1 LLIEQILMIK
11 NIAFLLTLIFLITSC
26 KGRVKEDL
34 AVPGSEMAP
43 GELKVS
49 VQAMS
54 EIIENI
60 SSPIEMAA
68 KVKELGVPFSSRYLS
83 NLDDI
88 DNHSSSF
95 KMAYTLGILGADLGY
110 LNVYQKT
117 GTSINYLASIS
128 KIADGLKISQFFDFN
143 SMKRLASSSSDLDSL
158 MYLSLHS
165 FNEMDGHLRATNRSN
180 LSALMI
186 TGVWIEGMFLVTQV
200 AKEKSD
206 TTLAQY
212 IGEQKVI
219 LNDLLLILKNYQRDT
234 QFADLIKDLEMIKFE
249 FDKVKISYVMG
260 EPKAVEENGMLMIVQ
275 QESSVVVISNEILG
289 KIIETTSRIR
299 NKQLTV

>member
-1 LLIEQILMIK
+1 MIK
-11 NIAFLLTLIFLITSC
+11 NIAFLLTLIFFIASC

-88 DNHSSSF
+88 DNHTSSF

-143 SMKRLASSSSDLDSL
+143 TMKRLASSSSDLDSL

-165 FNEMDGHLRATNRSN
+165 FNEMDGHLRATDRSN

-186 TGVWIEGMFLVTQV
+186 TGVWIEGMFLATQV

-219 LNDLLLILKNYQRDT
+219 LNDLLLILKNYQRDA
-234 QFADLIKDLEMIKFE
+234 QFADLIQDLEMIKSE

-260 EPKAVEENGMLMIVQ
+260 EPKAVEDNGMLMIVQ
-275 QESSVVVISNEILG
+275 QESSIVSISNEVLG
-289 KIIETTSRIR
+289 KIIETTSHIR